1 MGDAEGTAI
10 DDHLRILTAGCVDVI
25 SPADLRRRLERS
37 RATGAPLRVKLG
49 VDPTASDIHLGF
61 AVVLRK
67 LRQFQDL
74 GHVAVLIIGDF
85 TAMVGD
91 PTGRSATRPR
101 LSREDVDAHAETYID
116 QVGAV
121 LDLSP
126 ERVEIRRNSEWLAG
140 MGMEDVLRLTASTTV
155 ARMLERNDFAKRY
168 AAGAPISVMEL
179 LYPLLQGQDSV
190 EVRADVELGG
200 TDQLFNNLMGRQLQ
214 ELAGQEPQVVM
225 TTPLLEGIDGVQKMS
240 KSLGNYVGIAE
251 APAEQFG
258 KIMSIPDALVPRWIA
273 LTTGWH
279 PDVVDA
285 AVAEFES
292 GDGKARN
299 VTKRTLARA
308 VVDLYHPP
316 ESGAAAEAEFDR
328 VFKQHAAPTAVPD
341 VEIDRSELPMA
352 IGPFLNRAGLV
363 TSNKEGRRQVT
374 QGAVRIDGT
383 RIDDSDRAVT
393 AESVDGATVQVGK
406 RSWARI
412 VVTG

>member
-1 MGDAEGTAI
+1 VTTATI
-10 DDHLRILTAGCVDVI
+10 DEQLRILSAGCVDVI
-25 SPADLRRRLERS
+25 SDDDLRRRLERS
-37 RATGAPLRVKLG
+37 QATGEPLRVKLG

-74 GHVAVLIIGDF
+74 GHIAVLIIGDF

-101 LSREDVDAHAETYID
+101 LSREEVDAHAETYID

-126 ERVEIRRNSEWLAG
+126 DRVEIRRNSEWLAE
-140 MGMEDVLRLTASTTV
+140 MGMEAVLHLTASTTV

-168 AAGAPISVMEL
+168 AAGVPISVMEL

-214 ELAGQEPQVVM
+214 GHAGQEPQVVM
-225 TTPLLEGIDGVQKMS
+225 ATPLLEGLDGVQKMS

-251 APAEQFG
+251 PAAEQFG
-258 KIMSIPDALVPRWIA
+258 KIMSIPDALVPRWLA

-279 PDVVDA
+279 PDAVDA
-285 AVAEFES
+285 AAAEFEA
-292 GDGKARN
+292 GNGAERN
-299 VTKRTLARA
+299 AVKRRLARS
-308 VVDLYHPP
+308 VVDLYHP
-316 ESGAAAEAEFDR
+316 EGSGAAAEAEFDR
-328 VFKQHAAPTAVPD
+328 VFKQHAAPTDVAD
-341 VEIDRSELPMA
+341 VEIDRSVLPMT

-363 TSNKEGRRQVT
+363 PSNKEGRRQVE
-374 QGAVRIDGT
+374 QGAVRIDGE
-383 RIDDSDRAVT
+383 RLADPDHAVT
-393 AESVDGATVQVGK
+393 AGDIDGATVQVGR